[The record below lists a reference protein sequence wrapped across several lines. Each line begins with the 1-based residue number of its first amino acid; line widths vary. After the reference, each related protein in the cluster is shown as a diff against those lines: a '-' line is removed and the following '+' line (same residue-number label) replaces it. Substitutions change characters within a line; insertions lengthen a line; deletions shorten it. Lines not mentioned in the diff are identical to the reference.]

1 MLFGSVIWG
10 HALGFKWSLRNG
22 TAGGSAGKL
31 RVIYRNALR
40 WSISA
45 PTHTREAALYLIAH
59 AIPLQGLISKQM
71 VRYFGRLEHELKAYK
86 AVCQAGHGDEV
97 RQPRWAASF
106 VRAARQEVYARRS
119 HPISLQQHRQSV

>member
-10 HALGFKWSLRNG
+10 HALGFNWALHNG

-31 RVIYRNALR
+31 GVIYRNALR

-45 PTHTREAALYLIAH
+45 PAHTRGVTLYLIAH

-71 VRYFGRLEHELKAYK
+71 IHYFGQLEHELKAYK
-86 AVCQAGHGDEV
+86 AACQARYGDEV
-97 RQPRWAASF
+97 RQPCWAASF
-106 VRAARQEVYARRS
+106 V
-119 HPISLQQHRQSV
+119 